1 MKIDE
6 SISFLEGTTKTFII
20 KKIQYLISR
29 IPDLEYIILF
39 GSYART
45 EQTIKSEI
53 DLMAITSSIPDR
65 LLRGDLCSEFDEEN
79 IDLVFYDIETF
90 RNSRCLLVSQV
101 KKKRIVLWKNP
112 PLLEK
117 KHIKMQQK
125 RDKSKSWTLLIC
137 NYRYKTSQ
145 PRHTYPWLCSCF

>member
-53 DLMAITSSIPDR
+53 
-65 LLRGDLCSEFDEEN
+65 
-79 IDLVFYDIETF
+79 V
-90 RNSRCLLVSQV
+90 
-101 KKKRIVLWKNP
+101 
-112 PLLEK
+112 
-117 KHIKMQQK
+117 
-125 RDKSKSWTLLIC
+125 
-137 NYRYKTSQ
+137 
-145 PRHTYPWLCSCF
+145 

>member
-45 EQTIKSEI
+45 EQTIKSDI
-53 DLMAITSSIPDR
+53 DLMAITSCIPDR

-90 RNSRCLLVSQV
+90 RNSECLLVSQV
-101 KKKRIVLWKNP
+101 KKEGIVLWK
-112 PLLEK
+112 K
-117 KHIKMQQK
+117 K
-125 RDKSKSWTLLIC
+125 
-137 NYRYKTSQ
+137 
-145 PRHTYPWLCSCF
+145 